1 MHAPHV
7 MDMNT
12 PMIRK
17 TLFAALMLA
26 LCGTAGAAGLGR
38 INVMSTLGQ
47 PLRAEIELSASSDE
61 LDNMVVRMA
70 GADAYRRAG
79 IEYVGALTSLKTTVE
94 KRGNRAVVQVSSDRA
109 FNEPFL
115 DMLVDVTWAGGHL
128 QREYTVLMDPEESP
142 GPKNLS
148 ATAPVSNPL
157 ESRLGGKPTPLP
169 ATPAAPVSRPPVDAS
184 SRGSAPGDQA
194 GADEYTVKKGD
205 TLNRI
210 ASSLKSGEVTQDQM
224 MAALYRSNSDAF
236 VGGNI
241 NRLRVGRILK
251 VPDSATVE
259 DIKPREARQI
269 ILKAHNFEGY
279 RRAVAEA
286 APVRDHSSG
295 QAGQGKVA
303 SKVVEQAADAP
314 AKDKVT
320 VTATSTAAPK
330 SGKGK
335 AGAATAG
342 GDSAANQARIQAL
355 IDESA
360 SRQKELQDAKSRIQ
374 ELEQNIKEQK
384 KLLDMKSDALAQA
397 EARAK
402 TAESTKGAAKAPA
415 AEAPAPAPAPA
426 PAQQPA
432 QEAAPAPASAPVD
445 GDSAAASAPEAEST
459 PAADSAPAAAQPAPA
474 PAKPVAAPKPA
485 DDEGDDGG
493 FFSNYWMLG
502 GIGLALALI
511 GIGYVVIKQRRKQ
524 ASYGTGNTQMSEA
537 STTSP
542 NSVFGNAGGQTVD
555 TGGTSLLHT
564 DFSQS
569 GMASIDTDE
578 GVDPVAE
585 ADVYMAYGRD
595 AQAEEILQDAL
606 KNDPSRTA
614 VYVKLLEIYAQR
626 RSLKQ
631 FENVATDLYSQTGG
645 AGDDWA
651 KAAAL
656 GSKLDPSNPLYRG
669 AGNGGAHLGNELAA
683 APQAVTAAAQPQ
695 SAPVAPPPMP
705 AAASV
710 PPVRSTWTTPA
721 DVAQV
726 VAAAPGAMPVIP
738 EPAPVAAEPLPE
750 SVNLDFNLDLDAPS
764 EDDEPTQ
771 AQFGNTAKDDD
782 DLPMME
788 QAVVTDP
795 MGLPPVSTSA
805 PLEFDIGFD
814 SKTPASATTT
824 AGVDTPQNFGTET
837 EFDIGIETDGG
848 HSALSEVD
856 LEKTNFE
863 GSLLDFDFELG
874 EEDEKPA
881 MDLSDVS
888 LNAPV
893 PEPVKPAVP
902 AAAKPAL
909 AAAPAAAPVQQVAKP
924 AAMEPIQDHID
935 VDEEIATKLELAKA
949 YEEMG
954 DVEGARELLE
964 EVISDGAG
972 TQKDQAQTM
981 LSRLG

>member
-17 TLFAALMLA
+17 TLVAALMLA

-70 GADAYRRAG
+70 SADAYRRAG
-79 IEYVGALTSLKTTVE
+79 IDYVSALTSLKTAVE
-94 KRGNRAVVQVSSDRA
+94 KRGNRAVVKVSSDRA

-128 QREYTVLMDPEESP
+128 QREYTVLLDPEELP
-142 GPKNLS
+142 GPKTLN
-148 ATAPVSNPL
+148 ATAPISNPL
-157 ESRLGGKPTPLP
+157 ESNLGGRPSQQ
-169 ATPAAPVSRPPVDAS
+169 AAAS
-184 SRGSAPGDQA
+184 SRSPVESQSAGGSAAPGGSSA
-194 GADEYTVKKGD
+194 TGADEYTVKKGD
-205 TLNRI
+205 TLAKI
-210 ASSLKSGEVTQDQM
+210 SSSLKSGEVTQDQM

-241 NRLRVGRILK
+241 NRMRVGRILK
-251 VPDSATVE
+251 VPDAASVG
-259 DIKPREARQI
+259 DIKPGEARQI

-279 RRAVAEA
+279 RRAVADA
-286 APVRDHSSG
+286 APVRDRSTG
-295 QAGQGKVA
+295 QSGQGKVA
-303 SKVVEQAADAP
+303 SKVVEQASDAP

-320 VTATSTAAPK
+320 VTATSNATPKASKVKAAP
-330 SGKGK
+330 
-335 AGAATAG
+335 AG
-342 GDSAANQARIQAL
+342 GADSAANQARLQAL
-355 IDESA
+355 IDENA
-360 SRQKELQDAKSRIQ
+360 SRQKELQEAKSRIS

-402 TAESTKGAAKAPA
+402 TAGADAAKKAPAPA
-415 AEAPAPAPAPA
+415 AETQQAQA
-426 PAQQPA
+426 PAQPPA
-432 QEAAPAPASAPVD
+432 QENPAPVPASAPAE
-445 GDSAAASAPEAEST
+445 GEAAASAPEAA
-459 PAADSAPAAAQPAPA
+459 PAVESAPPAQIQSAP
-474 PAKPVAAPKPA
+474 APKPA
-485 DDEGDDGG
+485 VAPKPAEDEEDDSI
-493 FFSNYWMLG
+493 FSNYWMLG
-502 GIGLALALI
+502 GIGLILALI

-524 ASYGTGNTQMSEA
+524 ASYGTGNTQLSET

-542 NSVFGNAGGQTVD
+542 NSVFGNAGGQIVD

-595 AQAEEILQDAL
+595 AQAEEILLDAL
-606 KNDPSRTA
+606 KNDPRRTA

-631 FENVATDLYSQTGG
+631 FENTATDLYTQTGG

-656 GSKLDPSNPLYRG
+656 GLKLDPSNPLYKG
-669 AGNGGAHLGNELAA
+669 AGNGGGAGLGNELAA
-683 APQAVTAAAQPQ
+683 APQAVTAAAPK
-695 SAPVAPPPMP
+695 P
-705 AAASV
+705 AAV
-710 PPVRSTWTTPA
+710 PPAIPAASNVPPARSTWTTPA

-726 VAAAPGAMPVIP
+726 SAAAPGAMPVIP
-738 EPAPVAAEPLPE
+738 EPVEADPLPE

-771 AQFGNTAKDDD
+771 AQFGAIAKEDD

-788 QAVVTDP
+788 QAVATDP
-795 MGLPPVSTSA
+795 MGLPPVSATS
-805 PLEFDIGFD
+805 PLEFDLGFD
-814 SKTPASATTT
+814 SKSPASATTT
-824 AGVDTPQNFGTET
+824 AGVDAPQNFGTET

-874 EEDEKPA
+874 DEDNKPA
-881 MDLSDVS
+881 VDLSDVS
-888 LNAPV
+888 LDAAPA
-893 PEPVKPAVP
+893 PAP
-902 AAAKPAL
+902 AAKPA
-909 AAAPAAAPVQQVAKP
+909 AAPAPKPAAPAAAPAAPAQQVATP

-964 EVISDGAG
+964 EVLSDGANV
-972 TQKDQAQTM
+972 QKEQAKTM

>member
-1 MHAPHV
+1 

-17 TLFAALMLA
+17 TLVATLMLA

-47 PLRAEIELSASSDE
+47 PLRAEIELSASGDE

-70 GADAYRRAG
+70 TADAYRRAG
-79 IEYVGALTSLKTTVE
+79 IEYVSALTSLKTTVE
-94 KRGNRAVVQVSSDRA
+94 KRGNRAVVKVTSDRA

-142 GPKNLS
+142 GSKNLS
-148 ATAPVSNPL
+148 ATAPVSKPL

-169 ATPAAPVSRPPVDAS
+169 PTPAASVSKSQAPSSAS
-184 SRGSAPGDQA
+184 SKDSTPGDLA
-194 GADEYTVKKGD
+194 GADEYTIKKGD
-205 TLNRI
+205 TLGKV

-251 VPDSATVE
+251 VPDAASVE

-279 RRAVAEA
+279 RRAVADA

-320 VTATSTAAPK
+320 VTATSNAAPK
-330 SGKGK
+330 AAKNK
-335 AGAATAG
+335 AAGAAAT
-342 GDSAANQARIQAL
+342 GDSSANQARLQSL
-355 IDESA
+355 IDENA
-360 SRQKELQDAKSRIQ
+360 SRQKELQEAKSRIS

-402 TAESTKGAAKAPA
+402 DAGKKAPA

-426 PAQQPA
+426 AASA
-432 QEAAPAPASAPVD
+432 QEAPVPAAASAPTD
-445 GDSAAASAPEAEST
+445 GDAAASAPEAA
-459 PAADSAPAAAQPAPA
+459 PAPESAPAAQPAPV
-474 PAKPVAAPKPA
+474 PAKPAVAAQPA
-485 DDEGDDGG
+485 PEEDEDGG
-493 FFSNYWMLG
+493 LFSNYYWMLG
-502 GIGLALALI
+502 GVGLVLALV

-631 FENVATDLYSQTGG
+631 FENVATDLYTQTGG

-656 GSKLDPSNPLYRG
+656 GSKLDPSNPLYKG

-695 SAPVAPPPMP
+695 PAPVAPPPMP
-705 AAASV
+705 AAPSV

-726 VAAAPGAMPVIP
+726 TAAAPGAMPVIP
-738 EPAPVAAEPLPE
+738 EPAPVVEALPE

-771 AQFGNTAKDDD
+771 AQFGNTAKEDD

-788 QAVVTDP
+788 QAVETDP
-795 MGLPPVSTSA
+795 MGLPPVSTSG
-805 PLEFDIGFD
+805 PLEFDLGFD
-814 SKTPASATTT
+814 TKTPASATTT
-824 AGVDTPQNFGTET
+824 AGVDTPQNFGAET

-888 LNAPV
+888 LGASA
-893 PEPVKPAVP
+893 PEPVK
-902 AAAKPAL
+902 
-909 AAAPAAAPVQQVAKP
+909 AAAPAAKPAPAAAPVAPAASAPVQQVAKP

>member
-17 TLFAALMLA
+17 TLVAALMLA

-70 GADAYRRAG
+70 SADAYRRAG
-79 IEYVGALTSLKTTVE
+79 IDYVSALTSLKTAVE
-94 KRGNRAVVQVSSDRA
+94 KRGNRAVVKVSSDRA

-128 QREYTVLMDPEESP
+128 QREYTVLLDPEELP
-142 GPKNLS
+142 GPKTLN
-148 ATAPVSNPL
+148 ATAPISNPL
-157 ESRLGGKPTPLP
+157 ESNLGGRSSQQ
-169 ATPAAPVSRPPVDAS
+169 ATAPSRSPVESQSPSRDAALG
-184 SRGSAPGDQA
+184 GSQPGS

-205 TLNRI
+205 TLAKI
-210 ASSLKSGEVTQDQM
+210 SSSLKSGEVTQDQM

-241 NRLRVGRILK
+241 NRMRVGRILK

-279 RRAVAEA
+279 RRAVADA
-286 APVRDHSSG
+286 APMRDRSTG
-295 QAGQGKVA
+295 QSGQGKVA
-303 SKVVEQAADAP
+303 SKVVEQASDAP

-320 VTATSTAAPK
+320 VTATSNATPKASKIKAAP
-330 SGKGK
+330 
-335 AGAATAG
+335 AGAA
-342 GDSAANQARIQAL
+342 DSAANQARLQAL
-355 IDESA
+355 IDENA
-360 SRQKELQDAKSRIQ
+360 SHQKELQEAKSRIS

-402 TAESTKGAAKAPA
+402 TASADAAKKAPAPA
-415 AEAPAPAPAPA
+415 AETQQAPA
-426 PAQQPA
+426 PAQPPV
-432 QEAAPAPASAPVD
+432 QESPAPAPASAPAE
-445 GDSAAASAPEAEST
+445 GEAAASAPEAAPAVESAP
-459 PAADSAPAAAQPAPA
+459 PAQIQSAPAP
-474 PAKPVAAPKPA
+474 KPVAAPKPA
-485 DDEGDDGG
+485 AEDEDDGSI
-493 FFSNYWMLG
+493 FSNYWTL
-502 GIGLALALI
+502 GLAGLVLALF
-511 GIGYVVIKQRRKQ
+511 GIGYVAVKQRRKQ
-524 ASYGTGNTQMSEA
+524 ASYGTGNTQLSET

-542 NSVFGNAGGQTVD
+542 NSVFGNAGGQIVD

-595 AQAEEILQDAL
+595 AQAEEILLDAL
-606 KNDPSRTA
+606 KNDPRRTA

-631 FENVATDLYSQTGG
+631 FENTATDLYTQTGG

-656 GSKLDPSNPLYRG
+656 GLKLDPSNPLYKG
-669 AGNGGAHLGNELAA
+669 AGNGGGAGLGNELAA
-683 APQAVTAAAQPQ
+683 APQAVTAAAPK
-695 SAPVAPPPMP
+695 P
-705 AAASV
+705 AAVPPAIPPASNV

-726 VAAAPGAMPVIP
+726 SAAAPGAMPVIP
-738 EPAPVAAEPLPE
+738 EPVEEPLPE

-771 AQFGNTAKDDD
+771 AQFGASAKEDD

-788 QAVVTDP
+788 QAVATDP
-795 MGLPPVSTSA
+795 MGLPPVSTSS
-805 PLEFDIGFD
+805 PLEFDLGFD
-814 SKTPASATTT
+814 SKSPASATTT
-824 AGVDTPQNFGTET
+824 AGVDTPQSFGTET

-874 EEDEKPA
+874 DEDDKSA
-881 MDLSDVS
+881 VDLSDVS
-888 LNAPV
+888 LNAA
-893 PEPVKPAVP
+893 PEPV
-902 AAAKPAL
+902 AKP
-909 AAAPAAAPVQQVAKP
+909 AAAPAPKPAPASSAAPAAPAQQVAKP

-964 EVISDGAG
+964 EVLNDGANV
-972 TQKDQAQTM
+972 QKEQAKTM